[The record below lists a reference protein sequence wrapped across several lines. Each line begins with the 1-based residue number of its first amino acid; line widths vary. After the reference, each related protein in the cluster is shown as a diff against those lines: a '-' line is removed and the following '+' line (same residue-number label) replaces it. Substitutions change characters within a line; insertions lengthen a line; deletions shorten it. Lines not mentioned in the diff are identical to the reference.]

1 MIKNFFKYFAAAAI
15 LCVLYL
21 FITLPTSCSKNNSK
35 QEENKEVNDDIPVSV
50 PCDNVARANELSEDI
65 FSFICLV
72 EGGVL
77 NEKTSETYHCG
88 ARWTTWYGVTTT
100 PEGKFLKKGQRITK
114 ATAKEWAF
122 YHLRQQVYPFLK
134 YFSHPLSDEQI
145 IGICLFAYNV
155 GGEALTGYSAD
166 GEKIKE
172 PCEFFKAVEKYED
185 PETCVNKMTE
195 YRKSAGKRANGLLK
209 RHWVQGAAYLGILTA
224 RNIGDLEPR
233 KFYQTKNFGNYYWVD
248 KERQPQVGKDGFYK
262 LRFDDVTI
270 NNFFNMNEGV
280 NVTVNSI
287 K

>member
-1 MIKNFFKYFAAAAI
+1 MVKNCFKYFAAA
-15 LCVLYL
+15 LVLVGMYL
-21 FITLPTSCSKNNSK
+21 FITLPTSCSLNTDK
-35 QEENKEVNDDIPVSV
+35 QDENEEVCDSV
-50 PCDNVARANELSEDI
+50 ETFDNVARADSLSEDI

-77 NEKTSETYHCG
+77 NEKTGENYHCG

-100 PEGKFLKKGQRITK
+100 PEGKLLKKGQRIPK
-114 ATAKEWAF
+114 ATAKAWSFE
-122 YHLRQQVYPFLK
+122 HLRKNVYPFLV
-134 YFSHPLSDEQI
+134 YFKHKLTDEQI
-145 IGICLFAYNV
+145 IGICLFVYNV
-155 GGEALTGYSAD
+155 GGEALTGYSAE

-172 PCEFFKAVEKYED
+172 PCEFFIAVNNGD
-185 PETCVNKMTE
+185 APEECVNKMTE

-248 KERQPQVGKDGFYK
+248 KERQPIADENGFYK
-262 LRFDDVTI
+262 MRYDDATVNT
-270 NNFFNMNEGV
+270 FFNMNEGV

>member
-1 MIKNFFKYFAAAAI
+1 MTKNFFKYFAVAA
-15 LCVLYL
+15 VLYVFYL
-21 FITLPTSCSKNNSK
+21 FTTLPTSCSLNTK
-35 QEENKEVNDDIPVSV
+35 QDENEEVCDSAEAF
-50 PCDNVARANELSEDI
+50 DNVARADALSEDI

-77 NEKTSETYHCG
+77 NEKGENYHCG

-100 PEGKFLKKGQRITK
+100 PEGKLLKKGQRISK

-122 YHLRQQVYPFLK
+122 YHLHKNVYPFLA
-134 YFSHPLSDEQI
+134 YFDHKLTDEQI

-155 GGEALTGYSAD
+155 GGEALTGYSLQ
-166 GEKIKE
+166 GEKLKE
-172 PCEFFKAVEKYED
+172 PCEFFIAVNNGD
-185 PETCVNKMTE
+185 APEECVNKMTE
-195 YRKSAGKRANGLLK
+195 YRRSAGKRANGLLK

-224 RNIGDLEPR
+224 KNIGELEPR

-248 KERQPQVGKDGFYK
+248 KERQPLEDENGFYR
-262 LRFDDVTI
+262 LRYDDVII

>member
-1 MIKNFFKYFAAAAI
+1 MKNYFAA
-15 LCVLYL
+15 VLVFVGMYL
-21 FITLPTSCSKNNSK
+21 FMSLPTSCSLNTDK
-35 QEENKEVNDDIPVSV
+35 QDENEEVCDSV
-50 PCDNVARANELSEDI
+50 ETFDNVARADSLSEDI

-77 NEKTSETYHCG
+77 NEKTGENYHCG

-100 PEGKFLKKGQRITK
+100 PEGKLLKKGQRIPK
-114 ATAKEWAF
+114 ATAKAWSFE
-122 YHLRQQVYPFLK
+122 HLRKNVYPFLV
-134 YFSHPLSDEQI
+134 YFKHKLTDEQI
-145 IGICLFAYNV
+145 IGICLFVYNV
-155 GGEALTGYSAD
+155 GGEALTGYSVQ
-166 GEKIKE
+166 GEKLKE
-172 PCEFFKAVEKYED
+172 PCEFFIAVNNGD
-185 PETCVNKMTE
+185 APEECVNKMTE

-248 KERQPQVGKDGFYK
+248 KERQPIADENGFYK
-262 LRFDDVTI
+262 MRYDDVTV
-270 NNFFNMNEGV
+270 NTFFNMNEGV

>member
-1 MIKNFFKYFAAAAI
+1 MTKNFFKYFAVAA
-15 LCVLYL
+15 VLYVFYL
-21 FITLPTSCSKNNSK
+21 FTTLPTSCSLNTK
-35 QEENKEVNDDIPVSV
+35 QDENEEVCDSAEAF
-50 PCDNVARANELSEDI
+50 DNVARADALSEDI

-77 NEKTSETYHCG
+77 NEKTGENYHCG

-100 PEGKFLKKGQRITK
+100 PEGKLLKKGQRIPK
-114 ATAKEWAF
+114 ATAKAWAF
-122 YHLRQQVYPFLK
+122 YHLRKNVYPFLV
-134 YFSHPLSDEQI
+134 YFDHKLTDEQI

-155 GGEALTGYSAD
+155 GGEALTGYSAE

-172 PCEFFKAVEKYED
+172 PCEFFIAVNNGD
-185 PETCVNKMTE
+185 APEECVNKMTE

-209 RHWVQGAAYLGILTA
+209 RHWVQGAAYLGILTSN
-224 RNIGDLEPR
+224 NIGELEPR

-248 KERQPQVGKDGFYK
+248 KERQPLEDENGFYK
-262 LRFDDVTI
+262 MRYDDATVNT
-270 NNFFNMNEGV
+270 FFNMNEGV

>member
-1 MIKNFFKYFAAAAI
+1 MTKNFFKYFAVAA
-15 LCVLYL
+15 VLYVFYL
-21 FITLPTSCSKNNSK
+21 FTTLPTSCSLNTGK
-35 QEENKEVNDDIPVSV
+35 QENEEIYDSDSV
-50 PCDNVARANELSEDI
+50 ETFDNVARADALSEDI

-77 NEKTSETYHCG
+77 NEKTGENYHCG

-100 PEGKFLKKGQRITK
+100 PDGKFLKKGQRIPK
-114 ATAKEWAF
+114 ATAKAWAF
-122 YHLRQQVYPFLK
+122 YHLRKNVYPFLA
-134 YFSHPLSDEQI
+134 YFDHKLTDEQI

-155 GGEALTGYSAD
+155 GGEALTGYSAE

-172 PCEFFKAVEKYED
+172 PCEFFIAVNNGD
-185 PETCVNKMTE
+185 APEECVNKMTE

-209 RHWVQGAAYLGILTA
+209 RHWVQGAAYLGILTSN
-224 RNIGDLEPR
+224 NIGELEPR

-248 KERQPQVGKDGFYK
+248 KERQPLEDENGFYK
-262 LRFDDVTI
+262 MRYDDATVNT
-270 NNFFNMNEGV
+270 FFNMNEGV

>member
-1 MIKNFFKYFAAAAI
+1 MVKNCFKYFAAA
-15 LCVLYL
+15 LVLVGMYL
-21 FITLPTSCSKNNSK
+21 FITLPTSCSLNTDK
-35 QEENKEVNDDIPVSV
+35 QDENEEVCDSV
-50 PCDNVARANELSEDI
+50 ETFDNVARADALSEDI

-77 NEKTSETYHCG
+77 NEKTGENYHCG

-100 PEGKFLKKGQRITK
+100 PEGKLLKRGQRISK

-122 YHLRQQVYPFLK
+122 EHLRKNVYPFLK
-134 YFSHPLSDEQI
+134 YFSHKLSDEQI
-145 IGICLFAYNV
+145 IGICLFVYNV

-166 GEKIKE
+166 GEYVKE
-172 PCEFFKAVEKYED
+172 PCEFFKAVNNGLA
-185 PETCVNKMTE
+185 PEECVNKMTE

-224 RNIGDLEPR
+224 NNIGDLEPR

-248 KERQPQVGKDGFYK
+248 KERQPVADDNGFYK
-262 LRFDDVTI
+262 LRYDDATVNT
-270 NNFFNMNEGV
+270 FFNMNEG
-280 NVTVNSI
+280 NDVTVNSI

>member
-1 MIKNFFKYFAAAAI
+1 MVKKFVNYFAAAV
-15 LCVLYL
+15 VLFGMYL
-21 FITLPTSCSKNNSK
+21 FISLPTSCSLNSEK
-35 QEENKEVNDDIPVSV
+35 KEDIEVYDSV
-50 PCDNVARANELSEDI
+50 ETFDNVARANELSEDI

-72 EGGVL
+72 EGGIV
-77 NEKTSETYHCG
+77 NEKTGENYHCG

-100 PEGKFLKKGQRITK
+100 PDGKFLKKGQRISK

-122 YHLRQQVYPFLK
+122 YHLCKNVYPFL
-134 YFSHPLSDEQI
+134 SHFTRKLTDEQI
-145 IGICLFAYNV
+145 IGVCLFIYNV

-166 GEKIKE
+166 GEKVKE
-172 PCEFFKAVEKYED
+172 PCEFFISVNKNED

-224 RNIGDLEPR
+224 RNISDLEPR

-248 KERQPQVGKDGFYK
+248 KEREPQADKYGFYR
-262 LRFDDVTI
+262 LRFDDVTV
-270 NNFFNMNEGV
+270 NTFFNMNEGDA
-280 NVTVNSI
+280 VTVNSI

>member
-1 MIKNFFKYFAAAAI
+1 MTKNFFKYFAVAA
-15 LCVLYL
+15 VLYVFYL
-21 FITLPTSCSKNNSK
+21 FTTLPTSCSLNTGK
-35 QEENKEVNDDIPVSV
+35 QENEEIYDSDSV
-50 PCDNVARANELSEDI
+50 ETFDNVARADALSEDI

-77 NEKTSETYHCG
+77 NEKTGENYHCG

-100 PEGKFLKKGQRITK
+100 PEGKLLKKGQRIPK
-114 ATAKEWAF
+114 ATAKAWAF
-122 YHLRQQVYPFLK
+122 YHLRKNVYPFLA
-134 YFSHPLSDEQI
+134 YFDHKLTDEQI

-155 GGEALTGYSAD
+155 GGEALTGYSAE

-172 PCEFFKAVEKYED
+172 PCEFFIAVNNGD
-185 PETCVNKMTE
+185 APEECVNKMTE

-209 RHWVQGAAYLGILTA
+209 RHWVQGAAYLGILTSN
-224 RNIGDLEPR
+224 NIGELEPR

-248 KERQPQVGKDGFYK
+248 KERQPLEDENGFYK
-262 LRFDDVTI
+262 MRYDDATVNT
-270 NNFFNMNEGV
+270 FFNMNEGV

>member
-1 MIKNFFKYFAAAAI
+1 MTKNFFKYFAVAA
-15 LCVLYL
+15 VLYVFYL
-21 FITLPTSCSKNNSK
+21 FTTLPTSCSLNTNK
-35 QEENKEVNDDIPVSV
+35 QDENEEVCDSAEAF
-50 PCDNVARANELSEDI
+50 DNVARADSLSEDI

-77 NEKTSETYHCG
+77 NEKGENYHCG

-100 PEGKFLKKGQRITK
+100 PEGKLLKKGQRISK

-122 YHLRQQVYPFLK
+122 YHLHKNVYPFLA
-134 YFSHPLSDEQI
+134 YFDHKLTDEQI

-155 GGEALTGYSAD
+155 GGEALTGYSLQ
-166 GEKIKE
+166 GEKLKE
-172 PCEFFKAVEKYED
+172 PCEFFIAVNNGD
-185 PETCVNKMTE
+185 APEECVNKMTE
-195 YRKSAGKRANGLLK
+195 YRRSAGKRANGLLK

-224 RNIGDLEPR
+224 KNIGELEPR

-248 KERQPQVGKDGFYK
+248 KERQPLEDENGFYR
-262 LRFDDVTI
+262 LRYDDIII

>member
-1 MIKNFFKYFAAAAI
+1 MIKNCFKYFAAA
-15 LCVLYL
+15 LVLVGMYL
-21 FITLPTSCSKNNSK
+21 FITLPTSCSLNTDK
-35 QEENKEVNDDIPVSV
+35 QDENEEVCDSV
-50 PCDNVARANELSEDI
+50 ETFDNVARADSLSEDI

-77 NEKTSETYHCG
+77 NEKTGENYHCG

-100 PEGKFLKKGQRITK
+100 PEGKLLKKGQRIPK
-114 ATAKEWAF
+114 ATAKAWSFE
-122 YHLRQQVYPFLK
+122 HLRKNVYPFLV
-134 YFSHPLSDEQI
+134 YFKHKLTDEQI
-145 IGICLFAYNV
+145 IGICLFVYNV
-155 GGEALTGYSAD
+155 GGEALTGYSVQ
-166 GEKIKE
+166 GEKLKE
-172 PCEFFKAVEKYED
+172 PCEFFIAVNNGD
-185 PETCVNKMTE
+185 APEECVNKMTE

-248 KERQPQVGKDGFYK
+248 KERQPIADENGFYK
-262 LRFDDVTI
+262 MRYDDATVNT
-270 NNFFNMNEGV
+270 FFNMNEGV